1 MAHVLV
7 FPSVLGVR
15 RGVTDLAASLT
26 DAGHDV
32 TTVDPYDGQTF
43 DDYPG
48 GMARTKEIG
57 EQALRAQGLE
67 AAKGVGAPFVA
78 IGFSVGAATAQWVA
92 AQCPDLARAV
102 VMVGGGIP
110 MQYLAATWPA
120 GVAGQV
126 HVTAGDPFH
135 EEDRQ
140 FDATVDEQLQDDV
153 EHAGGEFTYV
163 EYQGEGHLFSDPS
176 LGEYQPEEARIFTRR
191 VVELVDAVG

>member
-1 MAHVLV
+1 MAHVLL
-7 FPSVLGVR
+7 FPSILGVR
-15 RGVTDLAASLT
+15 QGITDLANTLT

-43 DDYPG
+43 DDYPS

-57 EQALRAQGLE
+57 EETLQVRGLE
-67 AAKGVGAPFVA
+67 VAKGVGAPFVA
-78 IGFSVGAATAQWVA
+78 VGFSVGAAIAQWVA
-92 AQCPDLARAV
+92 AQCPDTARAV

-110 MQYLAATWPA
+110 MHHLGATWPA
-120 GVAGQV
+120 GVAGEV

-140 FDATVDEQLQDDV
+140 FDAMIDEQLQEDV
-153 EHAGGEFTYV
+153 ERAGGEFAYV

-191 VVELVDAVG
+191 VVELVDSLG

>member
-1 MAHVLV
+1 MAHVLL

-15 RGVTDLAASLT
+15 RGVTDLADALT
-26 DAGHDV
+26 GAGHDV

-43 DDYPG
+43 EDYPS

-57 EQALRAQGLE
+57 EEALRARGLE

-78 IGFSVGAATAQWVA
+78 VGFSVGAAIAQWVA
-92 AQCPDLARAV
+92 AQYPDTARAV

-110 MQYLAATWPA
+110 MQHLGATWPP

-140 FDATVDEQLQDDV
+140 LDATIDERLQDDV
-153 EHAGGEFTYV
+153 ERAGGEFTYV
-163 EYQGEGHLFSDPS
+163 EYQGEGHMFTDPS
-176 LGEYQPEEARIFTRR
+176 LGEYQPEEARILTRR
-191 VVELVDAVG
+191 VVELADSVG